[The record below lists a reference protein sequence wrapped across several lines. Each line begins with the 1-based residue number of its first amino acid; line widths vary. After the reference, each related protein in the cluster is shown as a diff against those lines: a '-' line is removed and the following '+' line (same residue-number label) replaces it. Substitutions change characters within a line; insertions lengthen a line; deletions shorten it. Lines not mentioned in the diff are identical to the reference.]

1 MIKVNQTK
9 YGLEGNCFAAFIASL
24 FDVGINEI
32 PFLSDY
38 QDDWDE
44 YLKALNL
51 VLRNKFGVVMLYGE
65 LKYWE
70 EYLKENFIDS
80 YYIVSGDSNKG
91 LEHAVIYKNGELF
104 HNPNN
109 LGTEIIN
116 EKIIYVFLKL
126 HL

>member
-1 MIKVNQTK
+1 MKKLNQTK
-9 YGLEGNCFAAFIASL
+9 YGEEGNCFAACIASL
-24 FDVGINEI
+24 FEVEIADI
-32 PFLSDY
+32 PFLAEY
-38 QDDWDE
+38 KNWDE
-44 YLKALNL
+44 YLNVLNSI
-51 VLRNKFGVVMLYGE
+51 LRNKFEVILLHGE
-65 LKYWE
+65 FKGWAD
-70 EYLKENFIDS
+70 YLKENYIDS

-116 EKIIYVFLKL
+116 IKHVYVFLKL

>member
-1 MIKVNQTK
+1 MIKVYQTK
-9 YGLEGNCFAAFIASL
+9 YGLEGNCFAACIASL
-24 FDVGINEI
+24 FDVVINEI

-51 VLRNKFGVVMLYGE
+51 VLRNKFGVVLVYGE
-65 LKYWE
+65 LNDWE
-70 EYLKENFIDS
+70 DYLKENFIDS

-91 LEHAVIYKNGELF
+91 LGHAVIYKNGELF

>member
-1 MIKVNQTK
+1 MKKLNQTK
-9 YGLEGNCFAAFIASL
+9 YGEEGNCFAACIASL
-24 FDVGINEI
+24 FEVEIADI
-32 PFLSDY
+32 PFLADY
-38 QDDWDE
+38 KNWDE
-44 YLKALNL
+44 YLSVLNSI
-51 VLRNKFGVVMLYGE
+51 LRNKFEVILLHGE
-65 LKYWE
+65 FKDWE
-70 EYLKENFIDS
+70 DYLKENYIDS

-116 EKIIYVFLKL
+116 IKHVYVFLKL

>member
-1 MIKVNQTK
+1 MKKLNQTK
-9 YGLEGNCFAAFIASL
+9 YGEEGNCFAACIASL
-24 FDVGINEI
+24 FEVEIADI
-32 PFLSDY
+32 PFLAEY
-38 QDDWDE
+38 KNWDE
-44 YLKALNL
+44 YLNVLNSI
-51 VLRNKFGVVMLYGE
+51 LRNKFEVILLHGE
-65 LKYWE
+65 FKDWE
-70 EYLKENFIDS
+70 DYLKENYIDS

-116 EKIIYVFLKL
+116 IKHVYVFLKL